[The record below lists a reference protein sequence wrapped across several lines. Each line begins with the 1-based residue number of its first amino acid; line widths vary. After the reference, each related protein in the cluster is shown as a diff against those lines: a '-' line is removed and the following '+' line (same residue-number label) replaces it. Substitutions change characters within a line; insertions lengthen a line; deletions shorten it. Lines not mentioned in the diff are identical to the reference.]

1 VHHPNFGLPKSRADC
16 QKYETRGGG
25 MHSREIFKF
34 NISEMPFT
42 GLWRKINCTILMV
55 RKQHYKIE
63 IYISFTGGYGFV
75 KKQPNRMRVTVK
87 AGKKCDGLRN
97 ESTSL

>member
-1 VHHPNFGLPKSRADC
+1 
-16 QKYETRGGG
+16 
-25 MHSREIFKF
+25 MHSREILKF

-87 AGKKCDGLRN
+87 AGEKCDGLRN
-97 ESTSL
+97 ESTPL